1 MKYYLQTIDPA
12 EFLEVNQAITL
23 SGVYTEPMDFSR
35 SNKNVKET
43 LNSLLEVM
51 SESQNILLYSIAP
64 SFRSILEEGRH
75 LQAFSPRLI
84 PVVTADSQGYMTLK
98 AAHTLHIPTA
108 CGRIFTLEQAMAS
121 MHNQA
126 WVTILDLEKISR
138 FAPTEGL
145 VEDVLNTAGAY
156 SANEDYDPDRVLVVV
171 SDSSQFHMAIQA
183 GAQNICAPKSVFDQM
198 LYSPLTK
205 SESVA
210 ARDEWIVTYARME
223 VLDDDQ
229 SSDDEEENLG

>member
-84 PVVTADSQGYMTLK
+84 PVVTADSCGYMTSK
-98 AAHTLHIPTA
+98 PRIRFIFRQPAAESLPSNRRWPPCIT
-108 CGRIFTLEQAMAS
+108 E
-121 MHNQA
+121 A
-126 WVTILDLEKISR
+126 WLTILDLEKISR
-138 FAPTEGL
+138 FAPIEGL